1 MYSSCD
7 NDNEGVI
14 YILRTV
20 LKNTLNYIFFQYR
33 IKRNYTCCIEGG
45 GSDALGSGAS
55 VGGGGV
61 ALAWSF

>member
-45 GSDALGSGAS
+45 GVLMHWAL
-55 VGGGGV
+55 VLRWGGV
-61 ALAWSF
+61 AMA